1 MRELILLNYKKY
13 LSILSIFSAFFL
25 IEYNTPFHSDDFS
38 YVQLGGVKA
47 HLNHYLGWSGRVVA
61 DLFSTV
67 ILNIRIHF
75 VISIIISFFSVAVCY
90 LLVDIPNKL
99 FNKKFSSLNFLLISA
114 LYWIFSPNLGQ
125 TNFWVVGACNYLVT
139 TFFVALALYLF
150 ICFKDSHSV
159 LTYIGAFVVSLFA
172 GCSNENLC
180 LALIFVLIGIIV
192 IFNYQKVTFNKKF
205 AFIVLTGVVIGALV
219 LLLAPGN
226 YARLANPAFSSWR
239 ELSISQKIV
248 SHIYRSSHYFK
259 FFNYLIVFYI
269 LDVIFVFVTKNEEYL
284 KRLLLSGLFF
294 ITSIF
299 ALAVMIASPA
309 IPPRA
314 YAGIFFFL
322 LLAFSVTA
330 DLTLY
335 KDKLKKIQLTAY
347 VMIGFIF
354 MYSFLLMLHSYSVT
368 KDQELIRNNHINYE
382 KMVKG
387 NNTEVTIPSYY
398 FIKLLKWR
406 DMFDQYHSESQASWF
421 YVKKINLQY
430 VDYDYSVLLSGREV
444 SFVNKTALE
453 NMKVYYQPRG
463 ILSSKS
469 TILIES
475 TSPIPENLKV
485 GFMGDRS
492 IELEE
497 YTLSAPIKLMDRYY
511 IGITRKMPT
520 IGSVVVMY

>member
-1 MRELILLNYKKY
+1 MIELILSNYKKY
-13 LSILSIFSAFFL
+13 LSIFAIFSAFFL

-47 HLNHYLGWSGRVVA
+47 HLNHYLGWSGRLVA
-61 DLFSTV
+61 DFFSTV
-67 ILNIRIHF
+67 ILSIRIHF

-90 LLVDIPNKL
+90 LLVAIPCKI
-99 FNKKFSSLNFLLISA
+99 FNKEFSSLNFLFISA

-150 ICFKDSHSV
+150 ICFKDSRSV
-159 LTYIGAFVVSLFA
+159 LTYISVFVVSLFA
-172 GCSNENLC
+172 GCSNENIC
-180 LALIFVLIGIIV
+180 FALIFVLIAVIV
-192 IFNYQKVTFNKKF
+192 IFKIQIVSFNKKF
-205 AFIVLTGVVIGALV
+205 AFVVFAGVTIGALI

-226 YARLANPAFSSWR
+226 YARLANPAFLSWR
-239 ELSISQKIV
+239 ELSFSQKII
-248 SHIYRSSHYFK
+248 SHVYRSSYYFQ
-259 FFNYLIVFYI
+259 FFNYLILIYI
-269 LDVIFVFVTKNEEYL
+269 LDIFFVFFTKNEEYF
-284 KRLLLSGLFF
+284 KRLLWSGLFF

-299 ALAVMIASPA
+299 ALVVMIASPA

-335 KDKLKKIQLTAY
+335 KDKLKKIQLTIQ
-347 VMIGFIF
+347 VIICFIF
-354 MYSFLLMLHSYSVT
+354 IYSFILMFHSYSVT
-368 KDQELIRNNHINYE
+368 KDQELLRNNHINYV
-382 KMVKG
+382 KMVNG
-387 NNTEVTIPSYY
+387 SNTEVTIPSYY

-406 DMFDQYHSESQASWF
+406 DMFDLYHSEAQASWF
-421 YVKKINLQY
+421 CVKKINLKY

-475 TSPIPENLKV
+475 TSEIPENLKI
-485 GFMGDRS
+485 GIMGDRS
-492 IELEE
+492 IDLEE
-497 YTLSAPIKLMDRYY
+497 YTLSKPIKLMDRYY
-511 IGITRKMPT
+511 TGITRKMPI